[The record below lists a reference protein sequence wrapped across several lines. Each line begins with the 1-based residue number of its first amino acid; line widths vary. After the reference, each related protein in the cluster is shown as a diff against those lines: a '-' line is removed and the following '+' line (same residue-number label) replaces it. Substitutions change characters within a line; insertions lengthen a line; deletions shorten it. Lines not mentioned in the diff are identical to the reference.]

1 MTDTRLPGHWLLHR
15 DLDKLSD
22 GAWRAL
28 TRALMFCNQQGTDGE
43 IDTLYLYSIYP
54 WGNPS
59 SYLEELVAIGW
70 LEKTERGY
78 LVPDWDGKGQST
90 AAEVDAYHEKN
101 RAKQKRYRE
110 KSKPIKSVP
119 VTGDITGDVGEARLK
134 ARQGEARTE
143 EVSWPVIEIPNTNL
157 ERDNEN

>member
-1 MTDTRLPGHWLLHR
+1 M
-15 DLDKLSD
+15 
-22 GAWRAL
+22 
-28 TRALMFCNQQGTDGE
+28 LMFCNEQGTDGE

-54 WGNPS
+54 WGDPS
-59 SYLEELVAIGW
+59 SYLDEIVAIGW
-70 LEKTERGY
+70 LRKTERGY

-90 AAEVDAYHEKN
+90 AAEVAAYHEKN

-110 KSKPIKSVP
+110 KSKALRSVP
-119 VTGDITGDVGEARLK
+119 VTGDVTGDITGDVGEARPQ